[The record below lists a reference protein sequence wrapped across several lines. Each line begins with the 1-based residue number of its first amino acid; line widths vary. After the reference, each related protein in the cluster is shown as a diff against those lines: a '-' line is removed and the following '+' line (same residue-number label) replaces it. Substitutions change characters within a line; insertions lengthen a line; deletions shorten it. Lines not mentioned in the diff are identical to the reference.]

1 MNIDEILC
9 DYNIFVTGASGFIGT
24 VLLQR
29 LLNIKNSKDCKIFCL
44 LRCGRKHSTVTER
57 LRNEILKNEI
67 LELGESEI
75 EDIIVNKRIIP
86 LEGELTEDL
95 LGFDD
100 KTISRLKYSHNSNN
114 KKGIVIIHCAADIDF
129 QREINQ
135 SININVNGTYQ
146 CINVGNEI
154 DAKCFIHIS
163 TLYVNS
169 REHRDKHVKEEI
181 YDSGLNFVEIFQ
193 KWLKLK
199 KEQQKIC
206 VFDEKYIREIKSKTS
221 KNDPLQRQEWPNNY
235 TFTKNMTENVVKYYC
250 DKETGFDI
258 PTSIIRLGIVSPIH
272 KGKHLGWFM
281 GNGGFVF
288 LVIGIATGNISYLN
302 GDGRGRPDFVP
313 VDYTCDTILAVTA
326 NTINFNNDE
335 NRDEIYQC
343 GVIANAPNWSVEKSL
358 KYARPRFLAKELPYC
373 KENAGMSF
381 IQSKTL
387 FFFIELILYEIPLF
401 LLGIL
406 SIFISMLSSWYWI
419 KIFYNL
425 FGYKYDVNFLNNNH
439 KKSSCDLTIS
449 EQIRSLKLIIYDK
462 PFTFVKR
469 ANFMKKAR
477 GKLNWFNANYTYF
490 VNQRWCFD
498 HSNVKKLY
506 NSLDKESSIKYDFD
520 VNKINF
526 DKYAF
531 DAALVCFNKYINYR
545 NEKKKTKIEIEN
557 ELKNKLDFLIKE
569 EKNMILNG
577 EQDTEENILI
587 NEKKSL
593 TKDEKLQILH
603 VLRKLFLMVGLD
615 AKVSF
620 CIFFGM
626 ATVAVFSFSIL

>member
-1 MNIDEILC
+1 MNIDDILC
-9 DYNIFVTGASGFIGT
+9 DYNVFVTGASGFIGT
-24 VLLQR
+24 VLLKR
-29 LLNIKNSKDCKIFCL
+29 LLDIKDSDKCKIFCL
-44 LRCGRKHSTVTER
+44 LRCGRKHATVTER

-67 LELGESEI
+67 LELDESEI
-75 EDIIVNKRIIP
+75 DDIIVNKRIVP
-86 LEGELTEDL
+86 LEGELTQDL

-129 QREINQ
+129 QRELNQ
-135 SININVNGTYQ
+135 SININVNGTFQ

-169 REHRDKHVKEEI
+169 RENRDKHVKEQI

-199 KEQQKIC
+199 QEQQKIC
-206 VFDEKYIREIKSKTS
+206 VFDEKYIREIKSVTS
-221 KNDPLQRQEWPNNY
+221 KNNPLQRQEWPNNY
-235 TFTKNMTENVVKYYC
+235 TFTKNMAENVVNYYC
-250 DKETGFDI
+250 DKQTGFNI
-258 PTSIIRLGIVSPIH
+258 PTSIIRLGIVSPVH

-326 NTINFNNDE
+326 NTINDNN
-335 NRDEIYQC
+335 NNNNNNPIYQC

-358 KYARPRFLAKELPYC
+358 KYCRPIFLAQELPYC
-373 KENAGMSF
+373 KENANMTF
-381 IQSKTL
+381 IHSKTL

-406 SIFISMLSSWYWI
+406 SIFISMCSKYYWI
-419 KIFYNL
+419 KIFYNY
-425 FGYKYDVNFLNNNH
+425 FGYKYDLNFLNDKKAANN
-439 KKSSCDLTIS
+439 LTIS
-449 EQIRSLKLIIYDK
+449 QQIRSLKMIIYDK

-469 ANFMKKAR
+469 TNFMKKAR

-498 HSNVKKLY
+498 HSNIKKLY
-506 NSLDKESSIKYDFD
+506 NSLDKESASKYDFD

-526 DKYAF
+526 NKYAC

-545 NEKKKTKIEIEN
+545 DQKKKTKIEIEN

-569 EKNMILNG
+569 EKNMLMND
-577 EQDTEENILI
+577 EQDTENILI
-587 NEKKSL
+587 NQKQSL

-620 CIFFGM
+620 CIFFAM
-626 ATVAVFSFSIL
+626 ATVAMFSFSIL